1 MWKSTVLKNTT
12 DSYKKNISN
21 MIYKHLRSTG
31 THEAVKGLSV
41 LISIRLQNDV
51 QNFDVRWDQALQGV
65 ALIGAVF
72 FQKMAVTVAL
82 NGAVSLPVRRLVAS
96 NSACTHFL

>member
-1 MWKSTVLKNTT
+1 MYV
-12 DSYKKNISN
+12 
-21 MIYKHLRSTG
+21 
-31 THEAVKGLSV
+31 
-41 LISIRLQNDV
+41 
-51 QNFDVRWDQALQGV
+51 QGV

>member
-1 MWKSTVLKNTT
+1 MEETR
-12 DSYKKNISN
+12 
-21 MIYKHLRSTG
+21 KHG
-31 THEAVKGLSV
+31 V
-41 LISIRLQNDV
+41 
-51 QNFDVRWDQALQGV
+51 QGV
-65 ALIGAVF
+65 ALIGAVFF